1 MSDNVLF
8 VAATLVVGIA
18 LGGLITW
25 RLLQRRVGEHEVL
38 IHNLQTSLKGKEVSL
53 LDLRARLQAQEAD
66 TERVRRELAQ
76 RDQAMRDLTVRIEQQ
91 NQFVGRLVAVHKQ
104 DSLIGLGRLEELL
117 REATRRL
124 LQEEKS
130 PISKS

>member
-8 VAATLVVGIA
+8 VAATLVVGFA

-25 RLLQRRVGEHEVL
+25 RMLQRRVGEREEHTR
-38 IHNLQTSLKGKEVSL
+38 NLQTSLKGKEVSL

-66 TERVRRELAQ
+66 AERVRGQLAQ
-76 RDQAMRDLTVRIEQQ
+76 RDQTIRDLTARIEQQ
-91 NQFVGRLVAVHKQ
+91 NEVVGRLVAAYKQ